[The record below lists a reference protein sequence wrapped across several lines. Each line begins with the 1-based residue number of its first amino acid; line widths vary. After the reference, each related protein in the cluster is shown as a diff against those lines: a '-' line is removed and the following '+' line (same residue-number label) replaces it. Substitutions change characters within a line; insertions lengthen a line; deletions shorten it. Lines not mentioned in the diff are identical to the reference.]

1 MIKQE
6 KNDIE
11 KHIRSIKENNRYGFQ
26 ILLHYLA
33 LNGEYLINASE
44 KIKDNYQA
52 VKTSVIQNG
61 KSIAYASYRL
71 QGNKELALIAVNHDG
86 ENIRYLTDE
95 IKSDKEVIDVAVKNK
110 PMSLYFIPDQ
120 LQNNLEYLKLLK
132 NQEEPLPLF
141 SKFSPLQMWY
151 KEKMAI
157 LDMLENED
165 WMEKHIQS
173 NDYIQPKTK
182 KF

>member
-6 KNDIE
+6 KDDIK
-11 KHIRSIKENNRYGFQ
+11 KHIRRIKEHNRYGFQ

-33 LNGEYLINASE
+33 LNGEYLLNASE

-52 VKTSVIQNG
+52 VKTAVIKNG
-61 KSIAYASYRL
+61 HSIVYASYRL
-71 QGNKELALIAVNHDG
+71 RGNKELALIAVNDDG

-95 IKSDKEVIDVAVKNK
+95 MKSDKEVIDIAVRNK
-110 PMSLYFIPDQ
+110 PMSLYFIPEQ
-120 LQNNLEYLKLLK
+120 LQNNMEYLKLLK
-132 NQEEPLPLF
+132 NQEEPLF
-141 SKFSPLQMWY
+141 SRFNPQKIWY
-151 KEKMAI
+151 SEKMAI

-165 WMEKHIQS
+165 WMEKNIQS
-173 NDYIQPKTK
+173 NNYAYPKPK